1 MHITYVYMP
10 VSSRLSSR
18 RGNLAAGNDS
28 VDSVCHN
35 CYSSLVTL
43 GIQREAELLVF
54 AVSWQLS
61 EGLGGLPCALWGP
74 LYSIRFLFA

>member
-10 VSSRLSSR
+10 VSHLDYQG
-18 RGNLAAGNDS
+18 RGNLAAKNDS

-35 CYSSLVTL
+35 CYSSLLTL

-61 EGLGGLPCALWGP
+61 GGLG
-74 LYSIRFLFA
+74 